1 MVKQRTVVG
10 LLSLAIILCAPHVL
24 AAPMPINDATMQV
37 AAVNIVDNSSADPAQ
52 AVKYININTQKR
64 RALDKR
70 APPVAVP
77 DGPTPEGPTAPNVG
91 PNPPMTPKPTPP
103 VNPPTVT
110 TDPKPPVTTDP
121 KPPVTTDPK
130 PPVTTDPKPPATTD
144 PVPPTTT
151 SKTTSSS
158 TSSEAEETTSPTKS
172 TSNLRPTG
180 SSKPKPGAPGPHS
193 PAPSVPA
200 ITTNSAIPP
209 TATPETS
216 SGAPILPIVLGS
228 VLGVGVLI
236 AAGAFFFIRF
246 RKGRRFD
253 RKQPLSFLAVSLDDP
268 SGSDRHLSTPS
279 SGGALAGALAIAR
292 GGLDRD
298 NDEIRYS
305 PPTPIGANNNR
316 FSYPSSDNSGPAVN
330 WNPDDE
336 NAALVGGYGHQQ
348 QQQQQ
353 QHYHQQE
360 ERDLLSD
367 ENGFR
372 PPSESF
378 VASSMM
384 PLAANDPRHQRS
396 SGRQQAQQ
404 GAFSPEPE
412 MRELTPGQLRV
423 VGGSPELS
431 RSEVQSVQGA
441 RESLDVRPEGADVR
455 SQHGSIRSN
464 VSGKDP
470 KTDEIMYL

>member
-1 MVKQRTVVG
+1 MVKQRTVLG
-10 LLSLAIILCAPHVL
+10 LLSLTIILCAPQVL
-24 AAPMPINDATMQV
+24 AAPMPISDGAIKD
-37 AAVNIVDNSSADPAQ
+37 AAVNIVDNSSSDPTQ
-52 AVKYININTQKR
+52 AAKYININTRKR

-70 APPVAVP
+70 APPVFAP
-77 DGPTPEGPTAPNVG
+77 DAPIPEGPTTPKED
-91 PNPPMTPKPTPP
+91 PNPPVTPKPTPP
-103 VNPPTVT
+103 VDPPTTTDPKPPVT

-130 PPVTTDPKPPATTD
+130 PPVTTDPKPPATTT
-144 PVPPTTT
+144 TTT
-151 SKTTSSS
+151 STS
-158 TSSEAEETTSPTKS
+158 TSSQAEETTSSTKH
-172 TSNLRPTG
+172 TTPKTTG
-180 SSKPKPGAPGPHS
+180 PSKPNPGAPGHHS
-193 PAPSVPA
+193 PAPPA
-200 ITTNSAIPP
+200 PATTTNSTISP
-209 TATPETS
+209 TTTPEKS

-236 AAGAFFFIRF
+236 AVGAFFFLRF

-253 RKQPLSFLAVSLDDP
+253 RKRPLSFLAVSLDDP
-268 SGSDRHLSTPS
+268 SGSDRHLSTSS
-279 SGGALAGALAIAR
+279 SGGALAGALAVAR

-305 PPTPIGANNNR
+305 PPTPIGANNR
-316 FSYPSSDNSGPAVN
+316 FSYQSSDNSGPAVT

-336 NAALVGGYGHQQ
+336 NAALVGGYG
-348 QQQQQ
+348 QQ
-353 QHYHQQE
+353 QHHHQE

-384 PLAANDPRHQRS
+384 PLAANDPRHQRL
-396 SGRQQAQQ
+396 SGRQQIQQ

-423 VGGSPELS
+423 VGGSPEMS
-431 RSEVQSVQGA
+431 RSEVQPVQGA
-441 RESLDVRPEGADVR
+441 HESLDVRPEGADVR

-464 VSGKDP
+464 GSGKDP
-470 KTDEIMYL
+470 KSDDIMYL

>member
-1 MVKQRTVVG
+1 
-10 LLSLAIILCAPHVL
+10 
-24 AAPMPINDATMQV
+24 MPINDATMQV
-37 AAVNIVDNSSADPAQ
+37 AAINIVENSSSGPVQ
-52 AVKYININTQKR
+52 AVKYININTRKR

-70 APPVAVP
+70 APPVTGP
-77 DGPTPEGPTAPNVG
+77 DGPTPDGPTTPNEE
-91 PNPPMTPKPTPP
+91 PNPPLTPKPTLP
-103 VNPPTVT
+103 VDPPTTT

-130 PPVTTDPKPPATTD
+130 PPVTTDPQPPVTTD
-144 PVPPTTT
+144 PKPPTTT

-158 TSSEAEETTSPTKS
+158 TSSEPEETTSPT
-172 TSNLRPTG
+172 G
-180 SSKPKPGAPGPHS
+180 SSKPNTGAPGHHS
-193 PAPSVPA
+193 SAPIVPV
-200 ITTNSAIPP
+200 TPTNSTISP
-209 TATPETS
+209 TATPEKS

-253 RKQPLSFLAVSLDDP
+253 RKRPLSFLAVSLDDP
-268 SGSDRHLSTPS
+268 SGSDRHLSTSS

-316 FSYPSSDNSGPAVN
+316 FSYQSSDNSGPAVT

-336 NAALVGGYGHQQ
+336 NAALVGGYG

-384 PLAANDPRHQRS
+384 PLAANDPRHQRFS
-396 SGRQQAQQ
+396 SHQQVQQ
-404 GAFSPEPE
+404 GGFSPEPE

-431 RSEVQSVQGA
+431 RSEVQSIQGA